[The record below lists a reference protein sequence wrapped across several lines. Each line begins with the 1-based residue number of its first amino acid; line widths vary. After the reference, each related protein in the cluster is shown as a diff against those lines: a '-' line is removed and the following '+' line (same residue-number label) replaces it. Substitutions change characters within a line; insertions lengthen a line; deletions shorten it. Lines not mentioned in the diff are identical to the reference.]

1 MIDVALT
8 LIRDLLNQHFKNRFS
23 ISENKAILSNLVE
36 GDGSFPREVEDKI
49 VFFLLKIDEESSLK
63 NRGSHSSEMSSSQ
76 YQVKAPPL
84 FLNLHVI
91 FCANFRNQNY
101 IEGLNY
107 LSSVISFFQQN
118 KFIVPTISNGLSKR
132 VEKLSFELCKT
143 DFDQLSHIWS
153 SVGSKLLPTVLY
165 KISMVVFDDTP
176 IRKITPAITSNQK
189 EGI

>member
-63 NRGSHSSEMSSSQ
+63 NRGSHSSEMSSAQ
-76 YQVKAPPL
+76 YPVKAPPL
-84 FLNLHVI
+84 FLNLYVI

-118 KFIVPTISNGLSKR
+118 KDRK
-132 VEKLSFELCKT
+132 
-143 DFDQLSHIWS
+143 
-153 SVGSKLLPTVLY
+153 SVV
-165 KISMVVFDDTP
+165 
-176 IRKITPAITSNQK
+176 
-189 EGI
+189 

>member
-8 LIRDLLNQHFKNRFS
+8 LIRDLLSQHFKNRFS
-23 ISENKAILSNLVE
+23 ISENKVILSNLVE

-63 NRGSHSSEMSSSQ
+63 NRGSFSSEMSSAQ
-76 YQVKAPPL
+76 YQVKTPPL

-91 FCANFRNQNY
+91 FCANFRNQHY

-107 LSSVISFFQQN
+107 LSAVINFFQQH
-118 KFIVPTISNGLSKR
+118 KSIAPTVSNGLSKR

-153 SVGSKLLPTVLY
+153 SVGSKLLPAVLY
-165 KISMVVFDDTP
+165 KISIVVFDDTP
-176 IRKITPAITSNQK
+176 IKKITPAVTSNQQ

>member
-63 NRGSHSSEMSSSQ
+63 NRGSHSSEMSSAQ
-76 YQVKAPPL
+76 YPVKAPPL
-84 FLNLHVI
+84 FLNLYVI

-189 EGI
+189 EGV